1 MDLEEMKKRKKEL
14 GYTNAMLAEMSGIP
28 LSTVQKIFSGETSSP
43 RYYTVQAITK
53 ILENDRRPGSGESDS
68 CLGEGCFDDICEVH
82 ETETAYDISGSI
94 GAESSGRSRISDLGY
109 GSKTIDDYIALP
121 EGTRVELINGR
132 FYDMAAPTTIHQ
144 AIAAEIYRILKNH
157 VEKKSGKCMPFIAPT
172 DVQLDC
178 DNKTMVQPDVLII
191 CDRKKITKARIVGA
205 PDFIVEIVSPS
216 NAITDV
222 LIKMV
227 KYRDAGVR
235 EYWIV
240 FPEEKMIMVYHFE
253 KSGEPKTFTFD
264 DKVPVGIW
272 NSECEIDFR
281 YIFSQIDFMYDR

>member
-1 MDLEEMKKRKKEL
+1 MELEEMKKRKKEL

-53 ILENDRRPGSGESDS
+53 ILESGRKPVSAGSGSY
-68 CLGEGCFDDICEVH
+68 LYEGCFDDVCEVN
-82 ETETAYDISGSI
+82 EAEAAYDLSGGI
-94 GAESSGRSRISDLGY
+94 GAERAGRSRIPDLGY

-144 AIAAEIYRILKNH
+144 SIAAEIWHLLKNH
-157 VEKKSGKCMPFIAPT
+157 IEKNSGKCMPFVAPT

-178 DNKTMVQPDVLII
+178 DNKTMVQPDVLIV

-205 PDFIVEIVSPS
+205 PDFVVEIVSPS

-240 FPEEKMIMVYHFE
+240 YPEEKMVMVYHFE
-253 KSGEPKTFTFD
+253 KNGEPKTYTFD

-272 NSECEIDFR
+272 NDECEIDFK

>member
-14 GYTNAMLAEMSGIP
+14 GYTNAMLSEMSGIP

-53 ILENDRRPGSGESDS
+53 ILESDRNPVSAESGSYLDED
-68 CLGEGCFDDICEVH
+68 CFDDVCEVN
-82 ETETAYDISGSI
+82 EAEGAYDLSGGS
-94 GAESSGRSRISDLGY
+94 GAERAGRSKIPDLGY

-227 KYRDAGVR
+227 KYRNAGVR

-240 FPEEKMIMVYHFE
+240 YPEEKMIMVYHFE
-253 KSGEPKTFTFD
+253 KSGEPKTYTFD

-272 NSECEIDFR
+272 NKECEIDFR